1 MNTKFIKMYERNAAV
16 QRLIE
21 NNTSLTQGKPEILAV
36 LSHFSANN
44 QRVAEIVTQ
53 LAQPRT
59 VLSNPRRSLAFQL
72 RETALGMA
80 DIGILIG
87 VRQADADKENMYRAN
102 RTHLAR
108 ANQFNLH
115 QSALVILTALQAE
128 GVILANLGITPAHMT
143 DYEAM
148 VSNFGLLLGSTR
160 DLFQQRKSN
169 RELLLNC
176 MRENSQILKYQLLPF
191 AKLQKRNFPDFY
203 REFML
208 AKHLPKAGQSQ
219 KAEEEALY
227 ELIGTVS
234 DSETGKAV
242 SGAIVSIL
250 TLDMHTN
257 SDADGTFLFEDLP
270 AGTYTLQCSAT
281 GYKVEQ
287 HKAVQVEDA
296 MDSEYLFVLTP
307 LAAEAEEA
315 A

>member
-1 MNTKFIKMYERNAAV
+1 MYERNASV
-16 QRLIE
+16 QRLLE
-21 NNTSLTQGKPEILAV
+21 NNTSLTQGKTEILAV
-36 LSHFSANN
+36 LSNFSANN
-44 QRVAEIVTQ
+44 QRVAEIITQ
-53 LAQPRT
+53 LAQPHK

-115 QSALVILTALQAE
+115 QSALVVLTALQAE

-148 VSNFGLLLGSTR
+148 VSNFGMLLGSTR

-169 RELLLNC
+169 RELLLSC
-176 MRENSQILKYQLLPF
+176 MRDNSRILKYQLLPF
-191 AKLQKRNFPDFY
+191 ARLQKRAFPDFY

-208 AKHLPKAGQSQ
+208 ANRLPKASSSR
-219 KAEEEALY
+219 KEEEEVLY
-227 ELIGTVS
+227 ELIGTVC
-234 DSETGKAV
+234 DSETGQAV
-242 SGAIVSIL
+242 SGAIVSVI
-250 TLDMHTN
+250 TLDLHTN
-257 SDADGTFLFEDLP
+257 SDADGTFLFDDLP
-270 AGTYTLQCSAT
+270 AGTYTLQCSAE

-287 HKAVQVEDA
+287 HKDVKVEDA
-296 MDSEYLFVLTP
+296 MDSEYIFELMP
-307 LAAEAEEA
+307 LASEKENA